1 MEDLDD
7 QQDVNNRTD
16 HTNQSMINAENQ
28 QMNKVYD
35 NNNNRTKKFEADS
48 CMILSNIQLEVNIT
62 AEDIDSKKKQ
72 RT

>member
-1 MEDLDD
+1 MEDLND

-35 NNNNRTKKFEADS
+35 NNNYRTKKFEADS

-62 AEDIDSKKKQ
+62 DEDLDSKKQ

>member
-1 MEDLDD
+1 MEDLND

-35 NNNNRTKKFEADS
+35 NNNNRTKKFEVDS

-62 AEDIDSKKKQ
+62 DEDLDSKKQ

>member
-62 AEDIDSKKKQ
+62 AEDIDSKKQ

>member
-1 MEDLDD
+1 MEDLND
-7 QQDVNNRTD
+7 QQDVNNGID
-16 HTNQSMINAENQ
+16 HTNQSMSNAENQ

-35 NNNNRTKKFEADS
+35 NNNNRTKKFEVDS

-62 AEDIDSKKKQ
+62 DEDLDSKKQ